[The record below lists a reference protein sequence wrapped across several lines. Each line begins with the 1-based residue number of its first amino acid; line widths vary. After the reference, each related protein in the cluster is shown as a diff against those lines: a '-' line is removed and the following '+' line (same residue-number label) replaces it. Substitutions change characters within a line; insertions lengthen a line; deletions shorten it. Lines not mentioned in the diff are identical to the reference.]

1 MLRGL
6 DIDAPGLVRVH
17 LAIIC
22 IRRGGRM
29 YHRNRTDFPE
39 NPFRAFKITQVK
51 RKHEKWGVMHFMGAA
66 DAYYLPIILRGI
78 ADVPSQEAARPGN
91 DKLFHAIKIQ
101 DREAFS
107 KANSRRRIGSNLI
120 LCILF
125 NCL

>member
-1 MLRGL
+1 
-6 DIDAPGLVRVH
+6 
-17 LAIIC
+17 
-22 IRRGGRM
+22 
-29 YHRNRTDFPE
+29 
-39 NPFRAFKITQVK
+39 
-51 RKHEKWGVMHFMGAA
+51 MHFMGAA